1 MLPTGILATRLKSFQ
16 FAFAGAVLIG
26 AFTVGGT
33 LTGRGFE
40 GDVVGLVAVAS
51 EQLS

>member
-1 MLPTGILATRLKSFQ
+1 MLVPGWQSSQ
-16 FAFAGAVLIG
+16 FAFAGAVLTG

-33 LTGRGFE
+33 LTGWGFE
-40 GDVVGLVAVAS
+40 GDVVGFVAIAS